1 MKNFRISSP
10 SSFGV
15 FAALALSWLPA
26 TESHAQGP
34 IPAGDLTVTVEEQQN
49 GDVKFSLSGTAYM
62 QSSGSFSYTNISFSA
77 GTPPNAAFGSYGLP
91 AGLKLTVPDRTGAD
105 SSEESPEELPSPPR
119 DLLIGN
125 LYGSSG
131 WFLGLFDSGT
141 LLRGDSITGAGSV
154 TTNAVPFSFFV
165 PGTYQINPGAPGS
178 EPEAS
183 AGEVAEAETGFSPYS
198 ITYKVIPFAE
208 NPDLR
213 ISSPAPFPRT
223 RLRRSGG
230 SQDVTIS
237 NRGNVTIQNLT
248 VEITG
253 AGSGDFSHSRP
264 SVSELAPG
272 ASTRISVG
280 FKPLRRGVRIAKL
293 VVNGAYL
300 PPPPAFTAEPE
311 EGELPT
317 PDPVAVSASVKLE
330 GTGVAPKRKPK
341 PEPNPKTLVPR
352 FPRGIY

>member
-1 MKNFRISSP
+1 MKPGILSP
-10 SSFGV
+10 FNLLGPLT
-15 FAALALSWLPA
+15 FAVLTLLSGSLAR
-26 TESHAQGP
+26 AQA
-34 IPAGDLTVTVEEQQN
+34 PAGDLTVTVEEQQN
-49 GDVKFSLSGTAYM
+49 GDVKFTLSGTAYM
-62 QSSGSFSYTNISFSA
+62 QSNGSFSYTNISFSA
-77 GTPPNAAFGSYGLP
+77 GTPPNTDFGSYGLP
-91 AGLKLTVPDRTGAD
+91 AGLKLTVPDRTTLV
-105 SSEESPEELPSPPR
+105 SEEESPEEVPPPSR
-119 DLLIGN
+119 DLLIGS

-131 WFLGLFDSGT
+131 WYLGTFDSGN
-141 LLRGDSITGAGSV
+141 LLAGDSIAGAGTV
-154 TTNAVPFSFFV
+154 TTDSVPFSFFV

-183 AGEVAEAETGFSPYS
+183 EGEVAEAETGFSPYF

-213 ISSPAPFPRT
+213 VSSPTPFPRT

-230 SQDVTIS
+230 SQDLTIS

-280 FKPLRRGVRIAKL
+280 FKPLRRGVRIANL
-293 VVNGAYL
+293 VVKGVYL
-300 PPPPAFTAEPE
+300 PPAPVFTAEPE
-311 EGELPT
+311 EGDLPA
-317 PDPVAVSASVKLE
+317 PPAPVAVSASVKLE

-341 PEPNPKTLVPR
+341 PKPNPTILVPR